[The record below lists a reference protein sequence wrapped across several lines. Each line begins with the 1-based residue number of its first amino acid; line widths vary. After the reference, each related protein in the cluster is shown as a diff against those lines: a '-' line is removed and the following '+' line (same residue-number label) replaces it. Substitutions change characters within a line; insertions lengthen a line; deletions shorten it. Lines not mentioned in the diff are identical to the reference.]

1 MFNQIKNL
9 FSQRKGLTTDSEIV
23 LRDDMSKDVEN
34 AILSCYYKFNELLR
48 KYNNYHSMPKLIE
61 QELWCH
67 FFNRNIRDFFDEYSY
82 KYVFETFFESDNL
95 WYKKIDMLEYVCRWL
110 PTQMQTNFGYDSNG
124 LKLIDFFEKSLNFEF
139 ERLNYGY
146 RIVNHMVTDVTSE
159 EELKSIEMAIEES
172 KDNVKEH
179 LDKAIENYSK
189 RPDPDCRNSIKESI
203 TAVEAV
209 CRQLTGADDLNKALK
224 QLNEKGIPI
233 HERFKDGI
241 RSFYNFTNQE
251 DTGIRHALMKEG
263 YTPSK
268 AEAYFMLVSCSAF
281 INYLRMISAK

>member
-1 MFNQIKNL
+1 
-9 FSQRKGLTTDSEIV
+9 
-23 LRDDMSKDVEN
+23 
-34 AILSCYYKFNELLR
+34 
-48 KYNNYHSMPKLIE
+48 
-61 QELWCH
+61 
-67 FFNRNIRDFFDEYSY
+67 
-82 KYVFETFFESDNL
+82 
-95 WYKKIDMLEYVCRWL
+95 MLEYVCRWL

-159 EELKSIEMAIEES
+159 EELKSIEIAIEES